1 MGIGTILIGAALFI
15 IVALYTASPLFETR
29 RPAIAPLNHQ
39 QTLEL
44 ERAAIV
50 RTIRELDLD
59 YRTGKLNE
67 ADYKGLR
74 EAQVQRG
81 AETLRELDEISRNTE
96 VNTEV
101 NTEATADA
109 EAQMQAK
116 IDAVAEAESEA
127 QMTAQIEARI
137 AELRR
142 TASVCK
148 SCGKPLRDGDRFCAS
163 CGALT
168 SPILNSKKTLG
179 ARR

>member
-29 RPAIAPLNHQ
+29 RPAIAPLSHE
-39 QTLEL
+39 QTLER

-81 AETLRELDEISRNTE
+81 AETLRELDEMSR
-96 VNTEV
+96 NTEV

-109 EAQMQAK
+109 EAQLQAK
-116 IDAVAEAESEA
+116 VDVDAEAESEA
-127 QMTAQIEARI
+127 QMTAQIEARV

-168 SPILNSKKTLG
+168 SPIMNSKKTRG